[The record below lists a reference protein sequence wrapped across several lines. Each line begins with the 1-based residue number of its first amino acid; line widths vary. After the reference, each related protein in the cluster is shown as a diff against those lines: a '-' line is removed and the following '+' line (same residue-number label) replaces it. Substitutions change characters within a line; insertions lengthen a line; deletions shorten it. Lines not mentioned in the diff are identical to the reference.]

1 MYKCKT
7 TAEQFKA
14 KSMAKLNHENPEGN
28 KDNISRVNLETEK
41 LFRKN
46 NKA

>member
-1 MYKCKT
+1 MT
-7 TAEQFKA
+7 
-14 KSMAKLNHENPEGN
+14 KLNHENPKRN

-46 NKA
+46 NAWRVQKKEAEKG